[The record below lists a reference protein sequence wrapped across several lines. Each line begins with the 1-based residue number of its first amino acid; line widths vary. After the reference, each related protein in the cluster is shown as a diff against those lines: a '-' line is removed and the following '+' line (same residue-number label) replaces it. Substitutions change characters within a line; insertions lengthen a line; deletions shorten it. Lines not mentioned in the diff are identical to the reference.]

1 MNLVF
6 ATQNQH
12 KIEEVRQLL
21 PKGINVLSL
30 KEIDCHDNIPET
42 ANTLEGNAQIKADFV
57 TNKYN
62 LPCFADDTG
71 LIIDALN
78 GAPGVYSARYSGPKG
93 DSEENINKVL
103 REMNNKSNRS
113 ARFITVVA
121 LNTANTTHFFKG
133 IVEGHI
139 SMERMGDKGFGYDP
153 IFIPKGY
160 DISFAQMSLD
170 EKNKI
175 SHRGQAL
182 HLLIDYL
189 TKTL

>member
-30 KEIDCHDNIPET
+30 KEIDCHDNIAET
-42 ANTLEGNAQIKADFV
+42 ADNLEGNAQIKADFV

-121 LNTANTTHFFKG
+121 LNTTNTTHFFKG

-160 DISFAQMSLD
+160 DISFAQMSLE

-175 SHRGQAL
+175 SHRAQAL

>member
-1 MNLVF
+1 
-6 ATQNQH
+6 
-12 KIEEVRQLL
+12 
-21 PKGINVLSL
+21 
-30 KEIDCHDNIPET
+30 CHDNIAET
-42 ANTLEGNAQIKADFV
+42 ADNLEGNAQIKADFV

-121 LNTANTTHFFKG
+121 LNTTNTTHFFKG

-160 DISFAQMSLD
+160 DISFAQMSLE

-175 SHRGQAL
+175 SHRAQAL